1 MSYVPRFQNA
11 YKLLDKIS
19 KRRSFFQTSM
29 NCLYHISSHRRNSKS
44 AVPVYSFDL
53 SEYTI
58 SWTSKISSML
68 RKNRPQEAIGLFKT
82 MLMNNQRPNF
92 VTMLSVIKVIGEM
105 GLRDMVRVIH
115 GFAVKMGF
123 VEVLVVT
130 ALVGVYS
137 AWDMRIAWKLFE
149 ETPNKDVVLWSAM
162 VSACV
167 TNGDYVEAFEL
178 FKKMQFWG
186 LQPNLVTV
194 VSILPACADLGVMTF
209 GKELHG
215 FSIKRV
221 IYSHTNLQNSLVDMY
236 AKCGNLKAS
245 FLIFNRMLKKDIV
258 SWRSIIH
265 ACLENECPEKALFV
279 FSKMRSYTSEMDGCI
294 MRKVIGASS
303 QLDEHLIGQGLHGLV
318 LKMGYIA
325 SVSMVTALLQVY
337 ASFGSVGS
345 ATVLFDQL
353 NQKDVVAW
361 SVMIAAYVQGRLAGD
376 AFDTSRQMQ
385 LADQKPNEAI
395 YVSLLRACSLMA
407 AQEIGESIHA
417 HLTKA
422 GYLSNTFLTS
432 ALIDM
437 YCKFGRVRQGKAIF
451 DENHLKDF
459 ICWSS
464 MINGYGINGCGDEVL
479 ECFANMLSCGIE
491 PNDVVFISV
500 LSACSHCG
508 LEYEGWNWF
517 NAMEEIYGITPK
529 LAHYACMVDMLSRQG
544 NIEEALEFVNDIPVK
559 PDKRIWG
566 ALLAGSRKA
575 HGSVDISESIA
586 KQIINSDP
594 KNTSYYV
601 SLSNLYAEQAR
612 WDEVE
617 KLRRLINQEEFK
629 KEMGY
634 SMI

>member
-1 MSYVPRFQNA
+1 MLYVPCFQNA
-11 YKLLDKIS
+11 HKLFDKIT
-19 KRRSFFQTSM
+19 KRPPFFQT
-29 NCLYHISSHRRNSKS
+29 CLYHIASQQRNSRS
-44 AVPVYSFDL
+44 AVPVDSFDQN
-53 SEYTI
+53 EYTV
-58 SWTSKISSML
+58 SWTSKISSL
-68 RKNRPQEAIGLFKT
+68 ARKNRPREAIGLFKR
-82 MLMNNQRPNF
+82 MLVNNQRPNF
-92 VTMLSVIKVIGEM
+92 VTVLSLIKVIGEM
-105 GLRDMVRVIH
+105 GLRDMACGIH
-115 GFAVKMGF
+115 GFAIKMGF
-123 VEVLVVT
+123 VELEVSVVT

-137 AWDMRIAWKLFE
+137 AWDMRIAWNLFD

-167 TNGDYVEAFEL
+167 KNGDYVEAFEL

-186 LQPNLVTV
+186 LQPNHVSV
-194 VSILPACADLGVMTF
+194 VSILPACADLGVMKF
-209 GKELHG
+209 GKEIHG

-221 IYSHTNLQNSLVDMY
+221 IYSHTNVQNSLVDMY

-245 FLIFNRMLKKDIV
+245 FLIFNRMLKKDLV
-258 SWRSIIH
+258 SWRSMIH
-265 ACLENECPEKALFV
+265 GCLENECPQKTLFV
-279 FSKMRSYTSEMDGCI
+279 FSNMRSCGSEMDECI
-294 MRKVIGASS
+294 MREVIGASS

-337 ASFGSVGS
+337 ANFGCVGS
-345 ATVLFDQL
+345 ARTLFDQL
-353 NQKDVVAW
+353 HQKDVVSW
-361 SVMIAAYVQGRLAGD
+361 SVMIAAYAQSGQPGD
-376 AFDTSRQMQ
+376 AFDTLRQMQ

-395 YVSLLRACSLMA
+395 YVGLLRSCSLMA
-407 AQEIGESIHA
+407 EQEIGESIHA
-417 HLTKA
+417 IVTKA

-479 ECFANMLSCGIE
+479 ECFANMLSCGIK

-517 NAMEEIYGITPK
+517 NAMEEIYGIIPK

-544 NIEEALEFVNDIPVK
+544 NIEEALEFVNNMPVE

-575 HGSVDISESIA
+575 HGSIDITECIA
-586 KQIINSDP
+586 KQIINLDP
-594 KNTSYYV
+594 KNASYYV
-601 SLSNLYAEQAR
+601 ILSNLYAEQGR

-617 KLRRLINQEEFK
+617 KLRRLVNQEELK